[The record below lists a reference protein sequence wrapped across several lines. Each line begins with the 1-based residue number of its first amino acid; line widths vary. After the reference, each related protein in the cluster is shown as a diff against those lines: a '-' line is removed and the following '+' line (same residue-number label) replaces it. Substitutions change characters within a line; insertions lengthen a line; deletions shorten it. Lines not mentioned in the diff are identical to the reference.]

1 MEDAVDGGGGDGEG
15 VCDFSDG
22 EALGVEGEDVGGDI
36 RLEGIGERC
45 DELCLDAES
54 VHDFEA
60 EYAFALRQI
69 QSHCI
74 VLVVDDRRGARF
86 ELTNV
91 VGGRH
96 GCLRIVDDLRVRDFA
111 QGKDRVERK
120 SKLTRARQIRDRQ
133 GF

>member
-22 EALGVEGEDVGGDI
+22 EALGVEREDVGGDI

-60 EYAFALRQI
+60 EYAIALRQI
-69 QSHCI
+69 QAHCV

-96 GCLRIVDDLRVRDFA
+96 CRLRVVDDLRVGDFA

-120 SKLTRARQIRDRQ
+120 SKLARASQIRDRQ

>member
-1 MEDAVDGGGGDGEG
+1 M
-15 VCDFSDG
+15 CDFSDG
-22 EALGVEGEDVGGDI
+22 EALGVEREDVGGDI

-60 EYAFALRQI
+60 EYAIALRQI

-74 VLVVDDRRGARF
+74 VLVVDDGGGARF

-96 GCLRIVDDLRVRDFA
+96 GCLRVVDDLRVGDFA

-120 SKLTRARQIRDRQ
+120 SKLTRASQIRDRQ